1 MENGFPEKCD
11 EGGLPELPQGLFKPS
26 AQLCK
31 DLCPVIKP
39 FSPITTATMGK
50 RKGKE
55 KVTQLFS
62 AIQPMNPQNLYKH
75 RCGLDV
81 WAALQSR
88 NLSSKCEGSCHGGKA
103 LSSQEE
109 KSGTQQSSRRHLGK
123 DFFTLAVLSPSISS
137 SYPQIKMFLW
147 VGAFKA

>member
-1 MENGFPEKCD
+1 MENGFPKKCD
-11 EGGLPELPQGLFKPS
+11 EGVLPELPQGLVKAS

-55 KVTQLFS
+55 KITVFS
-62 AIQPMNPQNLYKH
+62 NTAHESTKPLKNS
-75 RCGLDV
+75 CGLYV
-81 WAALQSR
+81 WAALQSK
-88 NLSSKCEGSCHGGKA
+88 NLSSKWEGSCHGGKA
-103 LSSQEE
+103 LSSQEK

-123 DFFTLAVLSPSISS
+123 DFFIVAILSPNISS
-137 SYPQIKMFLW
+137 LYPQIKMFLW